1 MSGLFACAKIKAMA
15 NSLKNM
21 RYSIGYQKL
30 LRGNKSMLGQVQQK
44 ALRKATFLHAISAK
58 AISFLIIAP
67 LILVVADAFVRDTYF
82 DVGFTSDG
90 MAWVGSVAAIEVLI
104 FIISHIRYKSLLQ
117 SDPITSA
124 GQDAERILF
133 EVRDS
138 HGRHATLERIARDNR
153 AEFLCDFYEIKTQER
168 LGKLFVWVL
177 FIILAASF
185 TPRMLVYQQ
194 QQQDRISN
202 YQSAEQAVSEVW
214 LATDSCGS
222 VMVSDDG
229 TSNRYSHY
237 TKCIVYYN
245 DGVEFSADVE
255 FNEAYEIANFGYWID
270 IDDNISEFPHL
281 DDINTI
287 IQSLVDSLADSSL
300 KVADSKLFLNDFT
313 INQAIIDELAE
324 NYYLKDYRKTTS
336 CHSNVADCNIIYQYY
351 YSSNYGNTTNYFYL
365 EMN

>member
-15 NSLKNM
+15 NSLKRM

-30 LRGNKSMLGQVQQK
+30 LRGSKSMLGQVQQK
-44 ALRKATFLHAISAK
+44 ALRKATFLHAINAK
-58 AISFLIIAP
+58 VVTYLIVVP
-67 LILVVADAFVRDTYF
+67 LVLFVADAFVRDTYF

-90 MAWVGSVAAIEVLI
+90 MAWVGSVAVIEVLI
-104 FIISHIRYKSLLQ
+104 FIVSYIRYKSLLQ

-138 HGRHATLERIARDNR
+138 HGRHATLERIAGDNR
-153 AEFLCDFYEIKTQER
+153 VEFLCDFYDIKTLGG
-168 LGKLFVWVL
+168 LGKFFVLIMFVV
-177 FIILAASF
+177 LAASF

-194 QQQDRISN
+194 LQQNRTSN

-214 LATDSCGS
+214 LATGSCGS
-222 VMVSDDG
+222 VTMSDDG

-237 TKCIVYYN
+237 TKCTVYYN
-245 DGVEFSADVE
+245 DGVEFSANVD

-270 IDDNISEFPHL
+270 IDDDISDFPHL

-287 IQSLVDSLADSSL
+287 IQSLVDSLANSSL
-300 KVADSKLFLNDFT
+300 KTADSKLFLNDFT

-324 NYYLKDYRKTTS
+324 NHYLEDYRKTTS
-336 CHSNVADCNIIYQYY
+336 CYSDVADCKIIYQYH
-351 YSSNYGNTTNYFYL
+351 YSSNYGNPTNYFYL